1 MKNCCLMTF
10 WLLLAFG
17 YKYPDKEISKLNKL
31 RICVLNFILIIL
43 YTLKCYFSLTEKNNL
58 FDFLDVLSFPFTI
71 ISKNIYNFVC
81 LMIFIYIYKK
91 IENKLNY
98 FIYHN
103 DVHNYVISSLNLE
116 NLYVFKQY
124 SVSRMFINYFLGNI
138 IDVINLINRY
148 SELEEI
154 DKFWFLKSFL
164 LILEEFIHLLLLIL
178 LIFNFFELHID
189 NIMIEDGNI
198 IHDIQSNNKIL
209 EMTEN

>member
-1 MKNCCLMTF
+1 
-10 WLLLAFG
+10 
-17 YKYPDKEISKLNKL
+17 
-31 RICVLNFILIIL
+31 
-43 YTLKCYFSLTEKNNL
+43 
-58 FDFLDVLSFPFTI
+58 
-71 ISKNIYNFVC
+71 
-81 LMIFIYIYKK
+81 
-91 IENKLNY
+91 
-98 FIYHN
+98 
-103 DVHNYVISSLNLE
+103 
-116 NLYVFKQY
+116 
-124 SVSRMFINYFLGNI
+124 MFINYFLGNI

-164 LILEEFIHLLLLIL
+164 LILEEFIHLLLLLL